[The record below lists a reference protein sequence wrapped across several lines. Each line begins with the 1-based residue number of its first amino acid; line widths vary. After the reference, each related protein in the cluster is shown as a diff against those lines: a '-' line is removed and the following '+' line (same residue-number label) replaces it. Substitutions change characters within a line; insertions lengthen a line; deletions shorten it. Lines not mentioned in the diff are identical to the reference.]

1 MKQTVLED
9 IIDYVKPKKKRLVTK
24 KRVVMALN
32 IASRLLGLAVAK
44 QPMLAPLTG
53 ILEQLLQ
60 PSSKE
65 DDPDE
70 ARRVLARIKNL
81 KTKMSKASDIEQRTL
96 RAQIDALYGRLTEVE
111 V

>member
-9 IIDYVKPKKKRLVTK
+9 IIDAVKPKKKRIVTK

-32 IASRLLGLAVAK
+32 IASRLLGLAVIK

-60 PSSKE
+60 PSSNE
-65 DDPDE
+65 GDPDE
-70 ARRVLARIKNL
+70 ASRVLARIRQL
-81 KTKMSKASDIEQRTL
+81 KTKVSKASDIEQRTL
-96 RAQIDALYGRLTEVE
+96 KAQIDALYGLLTEE
-111 V
+111 A